1 MNLTR
6 LIVDSNNLAFIRQ
19 FHGTFGGKYDLSV
32 ALGELAVCAFH
43 KRKIKLMWNIVNDF
57 GYEEAVMKA
66 LMIMTGQDTYNAL
79 NELYKRKPD
88 LVHRFA
94 LTCLWEFLQDNK
106 HVTDSYGEER
116 HRTPYGVRFM
126 RKLVKIILEKKTPQ
140 EELPLVRTIFRWIG
154 DKILYSSYERYCGMY
169 ELIELLVPHVPL
181 GYEWDLRNMTN
192 LQNTCIYN
200 NLKTS
205 WKRLFEVWGNV
216 GYGFF
221 CFPLSSYETPIN
233 SASIYAYAH
242 PELTKQFRGNGLRQV
257 IKSICRD
264 RLVMMFYCLDVCEKR
279 RKENIEETWVYDE
292 GLYIWKYLESGSK
305 RVAKDNKVRQCG
317 LDTMVRHWAY
327 EPHVWRIIRS
337 MVDFYSKPTGA

>member
-19 FHGTFGGKYDLSV
+19 FHGIFGGKYDLSV

-43 KRKIKLMWNIVNDF
+43 ERKIKLMWHIVDDF
-57 GYEEAVMKA
+57 GYEKALMKA

-94 LTCLWEFLQDNK
+94 LTCLWEFVQNNK
-106 HVTDSYGEER
+106 YITYSYGEER
-116 HRTPYGVRFM
+116 DRTPYGVLFM
-126 RKLVKIILEKKTPQ
+126 RKLAKIILKKKTPK
-140 EELPLVRTIFRWIG
+140 EELPLVRTIFKWIG
-154 DKILYSSYERYCGMY
+154 DKRVNLYGGYYCALY

-181 GYEWDLRNMTN
+181 EYKWDLRDMKK
-192 LQNTCIYN
+192 LQNKCIYN

-205 WKRLFEVWGNV
+205 WRRLFEVWGTV

-221 CFPLSSYETPIN
+221 CFPLASYEEPIN

-242 PELTKQFRGNGLRQV
+242 PELTKQFSGNGLR
-257 IKSICRD
+257 RD
-264 RLVMMFYCLDVCEKR
+264 IEFRYQISLVMMFYCLDVCEKR

-292 GLYIWKYLESGSK
+292 EFYVWKYVEHGTK
-305 RVAKDNKVRQCG
+305 YVAKDNKVRQCG

-337 MVDFYSKPTGA
+337 MVDFYSKPTGS